1 MFYQKERV
9 FFRSGL
15 LDLIHTWNKDVGQF
29 YEDRINEQKKA
40 YSERQDTFILWDLL
54 LLSIMNIWHVVYIS
68 LIYYSLIHSSWSKVM
83 HYITEV
89 HEPISQQRIHALESS
104 KEKVRTELGLDRKRV

>member
-1 MFYQKERV
+1 MFYEKERV

-40 YSERQDTFILWDLL
+40 YSERQDTFILFDLL
-54 LLSIMNIWHVVYIS
+54 LLSIMNIWRAHFFNLLSIDS
-68 LIYYSLIHSSWSKVM
+68 FQLEQGDAL
-83 HYITEV
+83 HYRSPWTNIPTENSCFG
-89 HEPISQQRIHALESS
+89 I
-104 KEKVRTELGLDRKRV
+104 

>member
-1 MFYQKERV
+1 MF

-40 YSERQDTFILWDLL
+40 YSERQDTFIFFRFAFTIHYEHLMCCVHFFNLL
-54 LLSIMNIWHVVYIS
+54 FIDSFQLEQGDAL
-68 LIYYSLIHSSWSKVM
+68 
-83 HYITEV
+83 HYRS
-89 HEPISQQRIHALESS
+89 P
-104 KEKVRTELGLDRKRV
+104 

>member
-1 MFYQKERV
+1 MFF

-40 YSERQDTFILWDLL
+40 YSERQDTFIL
-54 LLSIMNIWHVVYIS
+54 
-68 LIYYSLIHSSWSKVM
+68 
-83 HYITEV
+83 
-89 HEPISQQRIHALESS
+89 
-104 KEKVRTELGLDRKRV
+104 

>member
-1 MFYQKERV
+1 MFFFSANFKSLNSNLGKTFFVVYILVIELLLDVLSKGTFF

-40 YSERQDTFILWDLL
+40 YSERQDTFILFDLL
-54 LLSIMNIWHVVYIS
+54 LLSIMNI
-68 LIYYSLIHSSWSKVM
+68 
-83 HYITEV
+83 
-89 HEPISQQRIHALESS
+89 
-104 KEKVRTELGLDRKRV
+104 